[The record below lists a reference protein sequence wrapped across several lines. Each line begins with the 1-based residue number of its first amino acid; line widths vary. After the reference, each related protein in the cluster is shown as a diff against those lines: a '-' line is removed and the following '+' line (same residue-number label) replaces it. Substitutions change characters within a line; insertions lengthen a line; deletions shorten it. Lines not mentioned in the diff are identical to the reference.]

1 MQILIILNDPPY
13 GTERSYQG
21 LRMGDALLKI
31 EEDLDLTVYLQS
43 DAVACAKH
51 GQQTPQGFYNIE
63 RMLKPLIRKGS
74 VMVCKTCVEARGLTQ
89 EDLMEK
95 VQIATL
101 GELAELTLEADKVL
115 IY

>member
-13 GTERSYQG
+13 GTERCYQG
-21 LRMGDALLKI
+21 LRMADALLKI

-43 DAVACAKH
+43 DAVACAKR
-51 GQQTPQGFYNIE
+51 GQQTPQGFYNVE

-74 VMVCKTCVEARGLTQ
+74 VMACKTCLEARGLTQ
-89 EDLMEK
+89 DDLMENIH
-95 VQIATL
+95 IATL
-101 GELAELTLEADKVL
+101 GELAEFTLEADKVL